1 MKNLFLSLLTFALAA
16 GFTSCDSNSHF
27 AKEKSSVSGWNYNH
41 SDTRAYDDAYASSG
55 NSSGIPSLNPGN
67 EAGRGAL
74 GGDKL
79 EEKDQNVT
87 DRMINYSASVSL
99 DVKNSDSVTKRV
111 VAVAKKYEGYMTS
124 SGSTYVTIS
133 VKSSHFQEALNEI
146 YTFGKVSSKNIS
158 GQDVT
163 DQFTDLKVR
172 LDNAN
177 RTRAR
182 YLELLNKAANVTEMV
197 SIERELER
205 LNLDIDRLTGS
216 LNKLQHEND
225 YSSITVYAYKKKKPG
240 VVGYVF
246 VGLYKGVKWLFV
258 RG

>member
-1 MKNLFLSLLTFALAA
+1 
-16 GFTSCDSNSHF
+16 
-27 AKEKSSVSGWNYNH
+27 
-41 SDTRAYDDAYASSG
+41 
-55 NSSGIPSLNPGN
+55 
-67 EAGRGAL
+67 
-74 GGDKL
+74 
-79 EEKDQNVT
+79 
-87 DRMINYSASVSL
+87 
-99 DVKNSDSVTKRV
+99 
-111 VAVAKKYEGYMTS
+111 
-124 SGSTYVTIS
+124 
-133 VKSSHFQEALNEI
+133 
-146 YTFGKVSSKNIS
+146 VSSKSIS
-158 GQDVT
+158 GLDVT

-216 LNKLQHEND
+216 INKLQHEND
-225 YSSITVYAYKKKKPG
+225 YSSITVYAYKGKKPG